1 MTVITEEME
10 EETDLKE
17 LNTLFIIYLIY
28 NIIWC
33 ITFQQKKQS

>member
-28 NIIWC
+28 NI
-33 ITFQQKKQS
+33 S

>member
-28 NIIWC
+28 NII
-33 ITFQQKKQS
+33 

>member
-1 MTVITEEME
+1 MTIITEEME

-28 NIIWC
+28 NII
-33 ITFQQKKQS
+33 

>member
-1 MTVITEEME
+1 MTVITEEMK

-28 NIIWC
+28 NII
-33 ITFQQKKQS
+33 